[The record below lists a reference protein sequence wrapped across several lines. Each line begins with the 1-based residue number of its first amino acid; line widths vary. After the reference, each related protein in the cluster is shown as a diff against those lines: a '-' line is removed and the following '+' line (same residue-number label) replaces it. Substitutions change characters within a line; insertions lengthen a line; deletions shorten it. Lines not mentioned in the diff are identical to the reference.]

1 MKFMYQVPVTE
12 TYAIRSQVIM
22 EGTTVQSSPMFE
34 GGGNDKTP
42 GEPYDAPSRRLM

>member
-22 EGTTVQSSPMFE
+22 DGTVTKGNTPGSE
-34 GGGNDKTP
+34 WTAAGGGSDPDNVPMD
-42 GEPYDAPSRRLM
+42 

>member
-22 EGTTVQSSPMFE
+22 DGTVIKGNTPGSDWTAP
-34 GGGNDKTP
+34 GGGSDPNGDVP
-42 GEPYDAPSRRLM
+42 MD

>member
-22 EGTTVQSSPMFE
+22 EGTVHGSPMLE
-34 GGGNDKTP
+34 GGNNDPTP
-42 GEPYDAPSRRLM
+42 EVPMD

>member
-22 EGTTVQSSPMFE
+22 EVSVEKQMIE
-34 GGGNDKTP
+34 GGGNDLTP
-42 GEPYDAPSRRLM
+42 EEPFNAPSRRLM

>member
-22 EGTTVQSSPMFE
+22 EGTVEKQMIQ
-34 GGGNDKTP
+34 GGGSMPDSPDPFDPNPTTFD
-42 GEPYDAPSRRLM
+42 

>member
-22 EGTTVQSSPMFE
+22 EATRIE
-34 GGGNDKTP
+34 GGGPDSTP
-42 GEPYDAPSRRLM
+42 EVPMD

>member
-22 EGTTVQSSPMFE
+22 EGTVNSAPPIE

>member
-22 EGTTVQSSPMFE
+22 EGTVQHSPTIP
-34 GGGNDKTP
+34 GGNEDPNGKVP
-42 GEPYDAPSRRLM
+42 MD

>member
-22 EGTTVQSSPMFE
+22 EGTVNSSPMLD
-34 GGGNDKTP
+34 GGGSMPDDMDP
-42 GEPYDAPSRRLM
+42 IFD

>member
-22 EGTTVQSSPMFE
+22 EGSGTQMIP
-34 GGGNDKTP
+34 GGGNMPDDPDPFDPNPNT
-42 GEPYDAPSRRLM
+42 YD

>member
-22 EGTTVQSSPMFE
+22 EVSVEKQMID
-34 GGGNDKTP
+34 GGGHMPPTN
-42 GEPYDAPSRRLM
+42 PSNPENGMFD

>member
-22 EGTTVQSSPMFE
+22 EGTVQPSPFIQ
-34 GGGNDKTP
+34 GGGGMPPID
-42 GEPYDAPSRRLM
+42 PSNPENGIFD

>member
-22 EGTTVQSSPMFE
+22 EGSVQPSPFIE
-34 GGGNDKTP
+34 GGGHLPPTDPFDPNPTTFD
-42 GEPYDAPSRRLM
+42 

>member
-22 EGTTVQSSPMFE
+22 EVSVEKQMID
-34 GGGNDKTP
+34 GGGNMPDELDP
-42 GEPYDAPSRRLM
+42 IYD

>member
-22 EGTTVQSSPMFE
+22 EGTVNSSPMFD
-34 GGGNDKTP
+34 GGGNDLTP
-42 GEPYDAPSRRLM
+42 EEPFDAPSRRLM